1 MTYNQVILD
10 SALFKKALSNNVE
23 AFILTN
29 NVILSQTFFHEA
41 RAFTPALNSSSC
53 RVLLDNINKIVT
65 MIKNHSYTL
74 TLSSEPFDVYQ
85 RATQLA
91 VLGKKICVI
100 TENNLLINRLLSSDA
115 LVDVY
120 DLNQDCLI
128 KHCNHDIPSKTYI
141 EKSSRNAERVIG
153 IKQGSQLSLKNNTSI
168 VLGELIGS
176 PGCEG
181 KVFNVEG
188 QPDVVAKIY
197 KKRPS
202 NQHALHLE
210 RLISLNN
217 QMNFNWCLLPKSLLY
232 HQGNLVGFTMNK
244 VSTDMLSNDTLY
256 LGDDE
261 EIQKNRLSLKR
272 SYTLSFCLMILA
284 QIKILNC
291 YGICVP
297 DYNDG
302 NFSTYSKGKAV
313 TMFDA
318 DSFSEGGYFGNT
330 VDDICF
336 SKKYNIENQEELC
349 QMCDEGALKFIFRL
363 ISLGLYPFSG
373 KDQPYQFSNGDSQF
387 AYRRSYFPKNVLSY
401 LDDVFTSTKTPS
413 LSIAIQMVSIALE
426 ELSIFPKKD
435 ITVKQMCSQVMYTP
449 DPFTVATPIGG
460 WNKKKENA
468 CADAPINTNVNIE
481 EYPPNISVRK
491 NTRKY
496 RFWPFI
502 VSALII
508 IGYIAYNLGSKGT
521 IF

>member
-41 RAFTPALNSSSC
+41 RAFTPALNSSSSK
-53 RVLLDNINKIVT
+53 VLLDNISKIVA
-65 MIKNHSYTL
+65 MIKNHSYTM

-91 VLGKKICVI
+91 NLGKKICVI
-100 TENNLLINRLLSSDA
+100 TQNNLLINRLLSSNA
-115 LVDVY
+115 SVDVY
-120 DLNQDCLI
+120 DLNQDCLT
-128 KHCNHDIPSKTYI
+128 KHGNRKISSNTYI
-141 EKSSRNAERVIG
+141 EKSSRNAERVVG
-153 IKQGSQLSLKNNTSI
+153 IKQGTQLSLQNNTSV

-181 KVFNVEG
+181 KVFNVVEQSG
-188 QPDVVAKIY
+188 IVAKIY
-197 KKRPS
+197 KKYPS
-202 NQHALHLE
+202 IQHKQHLE
-210 RLISLNN
+210 RLVSLNN
-217 QMNFNWCLLPKSLLY
+217 QMNFSWCLLPKALLY
-232 HQGNLVGFTMNK
+232 HQGKLVGFTMNK

-261 EIQKNRLSLKR
+261 DIQKNRLSLKR

-302 NFSTYSKGKAV
+302 NFSMYSEGMAV
-313 TMFDA
+313 TMFDT
-318 DSFSEGGYFGNT
+318 DSFSEGGYFGNI
-330 VDDICF
+330 VDDVCF
-336 SKKYNIENQEELC
+336 SRKYNIENSEELC

-363 ISLGLYPFSG
+363 ISLGLYPFGG
-373 KDQPYQFSNGDSQF
+373 KDQPYQFSDSDSQF
-387 AYRRSYFPKNVLSY
+387 SYRRSYFPKNVLSY
-401 LDDVFTSTKTPS
+401 LDNVFTSKQLPS
-413 LSIAIQMVSIALE
+413 LSLALQMVSVALD
-426 ELSIFPKKD
+426 ELIISPKKD
-435 ITVKQMCSQVMYTP
+435 ITVKQMCSQVMDTP
-449 DPFTVATPIGG
+449 DPFTVVPPLGG

-468 CADAPINTNVNIE
+468 CADKPINTNDNIE
-481 EYPPNISVRK
+481 HYPPKISVREK
-491 NTRKY
+491 TRRF
-496 RFWPFI
+496 RFWPLI
-502 VSALII
+502 VSALIL